1 MKTKTLQQT
10 VTFKA
15 TPREVYDMLMVSKK
29 HQSLSGEP
37 AKMLLSAVGILLLF
51 GFNFFAALP
60 LVLSGIGAVL
70 ALLSAKE
77 ARAKAM

>member
-51 GFNFFAALP
+51 GFNFVTALP

-77 ARAKAM
+77 TRAKGM